1 MNKGLEVIEAHFLF
15 GVDYENIKVVVH
27 PQSIVHSMVEYKDG
41 SVIAQMATPDM
52 KLPIQYALNYPN
64 RKESQIEPLDFYK
77 ISNLTFEKPDMD
89 TFLPLKLAYE
99 AGKKGGVMP
108 AILNGANEVAVDL
121 FLKGKIEFL
130 QIGDLLQE
138 CMNKFYKS
146 MEATLEN
153 VISVDKEV
161 REYLGK
167 KYDI

>member
-1 MNKGLEVIEAHFLF
+1 
-15 GVDYENIKVVVH
+15 
-27 PQSIVHSMVEYKDG
+27 
-41 SVIAQMATPDM
+41 
-52 KLPIQYALNYPN
+52 
-64 RKESQIEPLDFYK
+64 
-77 ISNLTFEKPDMD
+77 
-89 TFLPLKLAYE
+89 
-99 AGKKGGVMP
+99 MP